1 MSNEIVEYNEL
12 QSEKDQRICNSLM
25 DAINNVL
32 TEAESRNWHGH
43 PVWFLEGNPIVGY
56 SKLKDSIQLLFW
68 SGQNFEDNL
77 KPMGKFKSAEIRYTD
92 ESQINQED
100 LTRWLNKSRE
110 IQWDYKNIVKRKGI
124 LERLK

>member
-1 MSNEIVEYNEL
+1 MSNEIEQYNEL
-12 QSEKDQRICNSLM
+12 QSEKDQRICNRLKDS
-25 DAINNVL
+25 INSVL
-32 TEAESRNWHGH
+32 TEAESKNWHGH

-56 SKLKDSIQLLFW
+56 SKLKDSVQLLFW
-68 SGQNFEDNL
+68 SGQTFEDTL

-92 ESQINQED
+92 ESEINQED

-110 IQWDYKNIVKRKGI
+110 IQWDYKNIAKRQGV